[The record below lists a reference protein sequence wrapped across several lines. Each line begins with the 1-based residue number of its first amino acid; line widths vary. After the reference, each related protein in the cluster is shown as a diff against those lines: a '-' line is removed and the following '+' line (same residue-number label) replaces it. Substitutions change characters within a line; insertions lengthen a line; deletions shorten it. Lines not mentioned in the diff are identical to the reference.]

1 MVKQVQLR
9 RGTTAEH
16 ATFTGAVGEV
26 TVDVDKDTLVVHDG
40 VTAGGVPLAKAAD
53 AVSTSGGT
61 INGNLTLTG
70 YLAGPATFTID
81 PAAVGD
87 NTGTVV
93 IAGNLQVDGTTTTV
107 NSTTMDVADLNIT
120 VASGAANAAAADGAG
135 ITIAGAAATIT
146 YNAGTDAIDV
156 NKALTASSMTVSG
169 DASAANISAS
179 GDMTVAGTTS
189 LKDIREA
196 VGQDTSTSGV
206 VTLHCAAQGV
216 FNFTTAQTANRTI
229 NFVADGS
236 TSLDS
241 YLSVGQAVTV
251 ALVMNQSATA
261 YYLNAYQVD
270 GVAVTPKWQG
280 GSAPTGGNASSLDV
294 YSFTII
300 KTASATFTV
309 LASQTQ
315 YA

>member
-156 NKALTASSMTVSG
+156 NKALTASSLAVS
-169 DASAANISAS
+169 
-179 GDMTVAGTTS
+179 GTTS

-196 VGQDTSTSGV
+196 VGEDTSTTGV

-216 FNFTTAQTANRTI
+216 FNFTAAQTANRTI

-241 YLSVGQAVTV
+241 YLAVGQAVTV